1 MNILTLQ
8 TIINAIEK
16 LSSEGREMLFWWL
29 IADKIIP
36 GIIGVILI
44 IGVLKTINY
53 LIKVMNN
60 DKKDEINRF
69 LSKELKN
76 PQISS
81 ELKTFINKFKD
92 FLHE

>member
-1 MNILTLQ
+1 MDILTLQ
-8 TIINAIEK
+8 TIINTIEK
-16 LSSEGREMLFWWL
+16 LSSEGRELIFWWL
-29 IADKIIP
+29 IADKVIEI
-36 GIIGVILI
+36 ILI
-44 IGVLKTINY
+44 IGTLKTVNY

-60 DKKDEINRF
+60 DQEDEINHF